1 MKHLCLGF
9 VSAEE
14 SAAVLTPVCT
24 FINLCGTVHVHT
36 LPLGSAVD
44 AESSH
49 ASTAVQEIKII
60 NRNVFQISGAAF
72 VFKTYTNLLK
82 AAIR

>member
-1 MKHLCLGF
+1 MVDLKEKVQIITIKVKVQIITEHLKHLCLGF
-9 VSAEE
+9 VSEE

-36 LPLGSAVD
+36 LPLGSTVD

-49 ASTAVQEIKII
+49 AFTAVQ
-60 NRNVFQISGAAF
+60 R
-72 VFKTYTNLLK
+72 L
-82 AAIR
+82 